1 MRRVKSLKH
10 AKNEVRFE
18 RVFMKITKI
27 FAKIT
32 REAPGFF
39 GGPSSLDHEGLTLMK
54 IFCKSGSGSQPHGK
68 VPGRKKPERAQVHK
82 KSKMFF
88 KKRVLQ
94 LQKWQKMRVLRVLRV
109 LCVLRVLR
117 ALRALRA
124 LWFQCFAVVFASR
137 RCFGLSLQLIVLLR
151 FEANFEFQK
160 CAVTSSSFRR
170 YKV

>member
-1 MRRVKSLKH
+1 MSFFS
-10 AKNEVRFE
+10 A
-18 RVFMKITKI
+18 MIKIMKI

-94 LQKWQKMRVLRVLRV
+94 LQNWQKN
-109 LCVLRVLR
+109 
-117 ALRALRA
+117 A
-124 LWFQCFAVVFASR
+124 CFACVARVAR
-137 RCFGLSLQLIVLLR
+137 VACVQCVRG
-151 FEANFEFQK
+151 FQ
-160 CAVTSSSFRR
+160 SF
-170 YKV
+170 

>member
-1 MRRVKSLKH
+1 MQRATSLKH

-39 GGPSSLDHEGLTLMK
+39 GGPSSLDHEGVILMK

-94 LQKWQKMRVLRVLRV
+94 LQKWQKMRVLRVSHV
-109 LCVLRVLR
+109 CCVCCV
-117 ALRALRA
+117 
-124 LWFQCFAVVFASR
+124 CCV
-137 RCFGLSLQLIVLLR
+137 RCVRGGFSALQLFLPVVGVLG
-151 FEANFEFQK
+151 
-160 CAVTSSSFRR
+160 
-170 YKV
+170 

>member
-1 MRRVKSLKH
+1 MQRVTSLKH

-27 FAKIT
+27 FAKII

-39 GGPSSLDHEGLTLMK
+39 GGPSSLDHEGVILMK
-54 IFCKSGSGSQPHGK
+54 ICCKSGSGSQPHEK

-94 LQKWQKMRVLRVLRV
+94 LQKWQKMRVLRVSRV

-124 LWFQCFAVVFASR
+124 LSLRLFSVVLQSCSVVFVLR
-137 RCFGLSLQLIVLLR
+137 YVSL
-151 FEANFEFQK
+151 F
-160 CAVTSSSFRR
+160 
-170 YKV
+170 

>member
-1 MRRVKSLKH
+1 
-10 AKNEVRFE
+10 
-18 RVFMKITKI
+18 
-27 FAKIT
+27 
-32 REAPGFF
+32 
-39 GGPSSLDHEGLTLMK
+39 MK

-109 LCVLRVLR
+109 LFVLRVLR

-124 LWFQCFAVVFASR
+124 LGGVHFARKNYRVFGKAPSQGVGSRAENYVPIKIFSHMRLAS
-137 RCFGLSLQLIVLLR
+137 IVR
-151 FEANFEFQK
+151 VF
-160 CAVTSSSFRR
+160 
-170 YKV
+170 